1 MEVQTKKHEMF
12 TIQTNTLHGRPFQ
25 DFKNEVELFFQSDFN
40 IFVRLIIW
48 NSKSEKVNVNEWW
61 VIFE

>member
-25 DFKNEVELFFQSDFN
+25 DFKNEVKLFFQSDFN
-40 IFVRLIIW
+40 IFVRLIFW
-48 NSKSEKVNVNEWW
+48 S
-61 VIFE
+61 